1 MPQYV
6 TTSADYWIASTAIT
20 ITLNALGEPN
30 RTQGSVVSGA
40 VIMLLRED
48 ITAGGD
54 NGDGLGYGANH
65 EPKRW
70 PLSLSPTYFNTDTAK
85 YVYVAVPRS
94 STVGTQAVVVF
105 PSEQLDIYGRSMTTP
120 ADSQSTAKPGD
131 DDFVGRQVGSTD
143 YFYVWLQAVISEVK
157 ALDSGQLGR
166 EWVGGKKPESGKLS
180 TSQGMKDKMNEGEWY
195 SWSSVTQVVTFLKEI
210 VMDDNSIF
218 RNLKAVVANIK
229 EDLMVGGAATFVKG
243 LVSKARALF
252 EGDVEIQGLLQGTR
266 ARLNSIKSEDY
277 SGDGM
282 GDTGWQITNAYNGH
296 SKLTIDELYVRMK
309 AVFESLEVKERK
321 VSGGD
326 LTFTGAANVIV
337 RTDYLDADQE
347 VLGYDTVKVP

>member
-70 PLSLSPTYFNTDTAK
+70 PLSLSPTYFNSDTAK

-120 ADSQSTAKPGD
+120 ADSQSMAKPGD

-143 YFYVWLQAVISEVK
+143 YFYVWLQAIISEVK
-157 ALDSGQLGR
+157 ALDSGQRGR

-210 VMDDNSIF
+210 VMDAGSKF
-218 RNLKAVVANIK
+218 RNLKAVVATI
-229 EDLMVGGAATFVKG
+229 EQE
-243 LVSKARALF
+243 LVSKGKALF
-252 EGDVEIQGLLQGTR
+252 EGDVVVNGQLT
-266 ARLNSIKSEDY
+266 AYNAVMNSIKSSNY
-277 SGDGM
+277 TGDGIA
-282 GDTGWQITNAYNGH
+282 DSGWLITNDYAGSSRAVFDY
-296 SKLTIDELYVRMK
+296 LYIRKK
-309 AVFESLEVKERK
+309 AVFESLEIK
-321 VSGGD
+321 
-326 LTFTGAANVIV
+326 
-337 RTDYLDADQE
+337 
-347 VLGYDTVKVP
+347 